1 MARRAFLPLFL
12 VHSPTIILLGFVLK
26 SADVV
31 LSFWLHLAFLCAA
44 SLFVAYGLVLA
55 VERPVMRWRKA
66 HQAGKQ
72 VNPATV

>member
-26 SADVV
+26 SADVA
-31 LSFWLHLAFLCAA
+31 LSFWLHLAFLCA
-44 SLFVAYGLVLA
+44 AYGLVLA